1 MFAKIIDLMS
11 QGKIQNRYTVH
22 NVIQLIK
29 GGDFYFQLLGELID
43 KARHSIFIR
52 VYIWDDD
59 ATGTR
64 IADHLIKAAER
75 KVEIYIVADGYA
87 SQCLSKGFIR
97 NLREKGIRFRY
108 FEPLLKSSHFY
119 FGRRMHEKLV
129 VIDGLYA
136 LVGGINFADRYN
148 NVDSIPAWLDYA
160 LYVKG
165 ESAYQLYQYCA
176 NDWKVKNRLQ
186 LPCLSTDMQKN

>member
-1 MFAKIIDLMS
+1 MTITRFMFAKIIDLMS

-64 IADHLIKAAER
+64 IADPN
-75 KVEIYIVADGYA
+75 
-87 SQCLSKGFIR
+87 QFT
-97 NLREKGIRFRY
+97 F
-108 FEPLLKSSHFY
+108 
-119 FGRRMHEKLV
+119 
-129 VIDGLYA
+129 
-136 LVGGINFADRYN
+136 
-148 NVDSIPAWLDYA
+148 
-160 LYVKG
+160 
-165 ESAYQLYQYCA
+165 
-176 NDWKVKNRLQ
+176 
-186 LPCLSTDMQKN
+186 